1 MSFALFLAASL
12 LAATATAPTSPAA
25 AAAVAREVTRDV
37 NGALDRLDRVAF
49 TARRPDVAYDSQ
61 LVAWAD
67 TTGVRKIEATDL
79 DDSGSVVGEYYFRD
93 GELVFAYVATKGW
106 QGDREV
112 TRHERRQ
119 YFQRGA
125 MVTWLDGME
134 KAPRAPD
141 DAEFAAEARERIA
154 AATFFR
160 DAALRELRQA
170 GAAPAADGTAAAGS
184 DTVLIGG
191 EAKPAT
197 ATVVDLSN
205 GDTACLVELRDAAG
219 RTQYEPAD
227 FEICFQQPSLVGR
240 RVALDWAMAN
250 VQADSCGGDPDCSDS
265 ERVALITA
273 ARILDEPASNVAP
286 ASFCASDEIV
296 VFACRTGA
304 KQVSVCAARDA
315 SATTGYAQYRFGT
328 PGPGGSIELEW
339 PATRIPAAQAATA
352 DNLPFSGGG
361 ASWLR
366 FRRGD
371 HAYIVYSGIGQWG
384 PNGETEERAGVVVER
399 DGARIAHRPCDGGR
413 SDGILGPDWF
423 DQAGLTGDD
432 QGFELPD

>member
-1 MSFALFLAASL
+1 MSVALFLAASL
-12 LAATATAPTSPAA
+12 LAATATAPAHPAA

-37 NGALDRLDRVAF
+37 NGALSRLDRVAF

-125 MVTWLDGME
+125 MVAWLDGME

-141 DAEFAAEARERIA
+141 DAEFATEARERIA

-160 DAALRELRQA
+160 DASLRVFR
-170 GAAPAADGTAAAGS
+170 AADASSAADGS
-184 DTVLIGG
+184 DGVVVIGG
-191 EAKPAT
+191 QSKPAT
-197 ATVVDLSN
+197 ATVIELTH

-219 RTQYEPAD
+219 RTWHEPAD
-227 FEICFQQPSLVGR
+227 FEVCFRQPSLSGR

-250 VQADSCGGDPDCSDS
+250 VQADSCGGDPECGDS

-273 ARILDEPASNVAP
+273 ARILDGSAGAAAP
-286 ASFCASDEIV
+286 ASFCASDETV
-296 VFACRTGA
+296 VFACRIDA
-304 KQVSVCAARDA
+304 KLVSVCAARDA

-339 PATRIPAAQAATA
+339 PATRIPAAQAASA
-352 DNLPFSGGG
+352 DNLPFAGGG
-361 ASWLR
+361 ASWMR

-371 HAYIVYSGIGQWG
+371 HAYVVYSGIGRWG
-384 PNGETEERAGVVVER
+384 PQGETEARAGVVVER
-399 DGARIAHRPCDGGR
+399 SGTRIAALACDGGE
-413 SDGILGPDWF
+413 STGELGPDWF
-423 DQAGLTGDD
+423 AQAGLDAKGED
-432 QGFELPD
+432 FELPE